1 MYSVSENYINKMFD
15 SIQTHKLS
23 GTVDGVSFS
32 ESDVIGVSYSNQC
45 AEKKVSLGS
54 VYIGTLKLTFLS
66 DILNRGE
73 YYGKTLTLTDSLYLG
88 LDENEEPVWE
98 SVPIGV
104 FYIAEATWTAAGID
118 ITAYDS
124 LSKFD
129 TGLNIDQTSASI
141 YSFCSFLATETGV
154 QFGMIQEEVEALPNG
169 TEVLGIFEENNLE
182 TCRDLLSAL
191 AQMVGGFAYAGK
203 DGKFYLRPFD
213 DSSVLTVP
221 KNRRMSG
228 SSFSDFETYYDT
240 VCYTDIEAKEV
251 RYFGDDEGLTMNLGS
266 QPLMQL
272 GTYSAKSRRGNAIA
286 NSIKRMK
293 YTPFKF
299 SMLPAAIALDLGDV
313 VTLTDDHSG
322 DVSIGAIMYI
332 AWTYNK
338 TFTVAC
344 YGDNP
349 NLRSGQSATDK
360 NIAGLINN
368 TNQNEVTYYNFTN
381 LSPIVVEPDVETEIA
396 SLSFYAAQT
405 TTVKIMHEFLMD
417 LVKDLSIDG
426 SYEIRYYLDNELLT
440 YKPRESL
447 GALVGTVEV
456 PIVPEPEEGE
466 EPTEEKQV
474 QWEDAELSITR
485 DLFYVIRDVA
495 PNLRHTWQV
504 KILTHGIESLEI
516 DTQNA
521 HISLEGQRLYGSEYW
536 GGQIEVRENINRI
549 ALVGMGVKAL
559 TESIVLDVENAETI
573 TVSDNVTAIDL
584 GALAVLTLSES
595 IQVIKTWLP
604 LATEDHILVKTE
616 DGLLIRIEL

>member
-1 MYSVSENYINKMFD
+1 
-15 SIQTHKLS
+15 
-23 GTVDGVSFS
+23 
-32 ESDVIGVSYSNQC
+32 
-45 AEKKVSLGS
+45 
-54 VYIGTLKLTFLS
+54 
-66 DILNRGE
+66 
-73 YYGKTLTLTDSLYLG
+73 
-88 LDENEEPVWE
+88 
-98 SVPIGV
+98 
-104 FYIAEATWTAAGID
+104 
-118 ITAYDS
+118 
-124 LSKFD
+124 
-129 TGLNIDQTSASI
+129 
-141 YSFCSFLATETGV
+141 
-154 QFGMIQEEVEALPNG
+154 
-169 TEVLGIFEENNLE
+169 
-182 TCRDLLSAL
+182 
-191 AQMVGGFAYAGK
+191 
-203 DGKFYLRPFD
+203 
-213 DSSVLTVP
+213 
-221 KNRRMSG
+221 
-228 SSFSDFETYYDT
+228 
-240 VCYTDIEAKEV
+240 
-251 RYFGDDEGLTMNLGS
+251 
-266 QPLMQL
+266 
-272 GTYSAKSRRGNAIA
+272 
-286 NSIKRMK
+286 MK

-322 DVSIGAIMYI
+322 DVSSGAIMYI

-368 TNQNEVTYYNFTN
+368 TTQNEVTYYNFTN

-466 EPTEEKQV
+466 EPTEEKTV

>member
-1 MYSVSENYINKMFD
+1 MYSVSENYVNKMFD

-23 GTVDGVSFS
+23 GTVDGVPFS

-45 AEKKVSLGS
+45 AEKKVTLGS

-124 LSKFD
+124 LSKFG

-141 YSFCSFLATETGV
+141 YAFCQFLATETGV
-154 QFGMIQEEVEALPNG
+154 QFGMTQEEVEALPNG
-169 TEVLGIFEENNLE
+169 TEVLGIYEENNLE

-240 VCYTDIEAKEV
+240 VCYTDVEAKEV

-286 NSIKRMK
+286 NSIKRMT

-322 DVSIGAIMYI
+322 DTSSGAIMYVS
-332 AWTYNK
+332 WTYNK

-368 TNQNEVTYYNFTN
+368 TTQNEVTYYNFTN

-447 GALVGTVEV
+447 GALIGNVEV

-485 DLFYVIRDVA
+485 DLFYVIRDVT

-521 HISLEGQRLYGSEYW
+521 HVSLEGQRLYGSEYW

-559 TESIVLDVENAETI
+559 NESIVLDVENAETI

-595 IQVIKTWLP
+595 VQVIKTWLP
-604 LATEDHILVKTE
+604 LATEDHILIKTE